1 MKNSTGTR
9 SASAF
14 KLKPTITFA
23 GQATAGAF
31 WAIAATGSVY
41 AQGATPA
48 EPAASAPPTA
58 PATAT
63 SNGPDTQQVVVTG
76 IRRGIE
82 AAISVKRN
90 SDQIVEAISAEDIG
104 KLPDTSIAESL
115 ARLPGLTTQRDKN
128 GNATNISIR
137 GLGPDFNGYLLNGR
151 EQTSTGDSRADD
163 LSVYPAELIAGA
175 TVYKTGDAS
184 LMTAGLAGTID
195 QKLIDPLSMPGR
207 VFAFSG
213 EKTETGRGLPELG
226 HGNRYALTYVD
237 QFADRKIGLAIGFVH
252 AFGRTNQ
259 VGAGNWGDAK
269 HNGTTS
275 DGTAFTNVNL
285 PGFGGGLSVQ
295 NTHVRDDRDGM
306 AGVVEFK
313 PNSNFTSEIDFY
325 HAKILTATKNAYMK
339 VGLGGLNITN
349 ATIANNTITS
359 GTFQLG
365 ANPNGLISDSEN
377 ISDNDTLQSF
387 GWRNTLKLNDTW
399 KAVADVS
406 HNSAKRVE
414 RDIEVYGGITSADT
428 LSFTT
433 PNGFG
438 VPQLTVGNPSA
449 YVTPGAIV
457 IRDQT
462 GWSATTPP
470 TAQDGY
476 LKGPTTIDKIDAV
489 RLDFTHDLQGGMFSD
504 LQFGVNVTKRTKD
517 RVTDEGLINSAT
529 NGGFD
534 TLQFPAGSYV
544 EQNVGGTGLNLLTF
558 DPTPGLFPGAT
569 LQHKYND
576 DILSKTWS
584 VKENTST
591 VYGKMDIDTE
601 VSAIPVRGNVGLQYV
616 YTDQSTAGYQAN
628 LGADVTLVNPANA
641 ESTAGTRYGNLLP
654 TLNLTGDLGNGSL
667 LRFGAGIELA
677 RANMT
682 DMRNSFTVSNVAS
695 TCVDKNGNPIPGL
708 PANSCQA
715 LVGSA
720 GNPYL
725 KPFKAKALDL
735 SYEKY
740 FQNKEGYVSAA
751 LFYKKLDTYIV
762 PLSDTTFDYTVAAQR
777 LGVAPSP
784 QTGYLGLFN
793 SSVNGSGG
801 NLKGFELTAQVPFS
815 MLTSWLTGLGVNGS
829 FADTTSSV
837 QAPNTI
843 GLNPTQSAAAGK
855 IPLPGLSHLNK
866 KLLVYYE
873 RAGFSAFIA
882 ENFRSEYV
890 GSVANNTV
898 GGYPTLTF
906 IRPQRW
912 ISAQVGYEVQDGWL
926 KGLGLRLEGNNLN
939 KPVYQEANYAG
950 SITNTNKTGASVDL
964 RLSYKL

>member
-1 MKNSTGTR
+1 MKNSTGKR
-9 SASAF
+9 SAAAF
-14 KLKPTITFA
+14 KLKPTMAFA

-31 WAIAATGSVY
+31 LALAATGSVY

-48 EPAASAPPTA
+48 EPAASTPATT

-63 SNGPDTQQVVVTG
+63 ANGPDTQQVVVTG

-82 AAISVKRN
+82 AAISVKKN
-90 SDQIVEAISAEDIG
+90 SDQIVEAISSEDIG
-104 KLPDTSIAESL
+104 KLPDTTIAESL
-115 ARLPGLTTQRDKN
+115 ARLPGITTQRDKN
-128 GNATNISIR
+128 GNATNVSIR

-175 TVYKTGDAS
+175 TVYKTADAS

-207 VFAFSG
+207 VIAISG
-213 EKTETGRGLPELG
+213 EKTETGRGLPVKG

-237 QFADRKIGLAIGFVH
+237 QFADRKIGIALGFVH
-252 AFGRTNQ
+252 AFGRSSQ
-259 VGAGNWGDAK
+259 VGAGNWGDAT
-269 HNGTTS
+269 HSGTTS
-275 DGTAFTNVNL
+275 SGAAFTNVNL

-295 NTHVRDDRDGM
+295 NTHLRDDRDGL
-306 AGVVEFK
+306 AGVLEFK
-313 PNSNFTSEIDFY
+313 PNSNFTSELDFY
-325 HAKILTATKNAYMK
+325 HAKIMTQTKNAFMK
-339 VGLGGLNITN
+339 VGLGGLAITN
-349 ATIANNTITS
+349 ATIANNQITA
-359 GTFQLG
+359 GTFSLG

-387 GWRNTLKLNDTW
+387 GWRNTLKLSDTW
-399 KAVADVS
+399 KAVADIS

-449 YVTPGAIV
+449 YTTPGAIV

-476 LKGPTTIDKIDAV
+476 LKGPTTVDKIDAV
-489 RLDFTHDLQGGMFSD
+489 RLDFTHDMQDSMFSD
-504 LQFGVNVTKRTKD
+504 LQFGANITKRTKD
-517 RVTDEGLINSAT
+517 RITDEGLINSST

-534 TLQFPAGSYV
+534 TLQYPAGSYV

-569 LQHKYND
+569 LQRKYND
-576 DILSKTWS
+576 DILSKSWS
-584 VKENTST
+584 IKENVST
-591 VYGKMDIDTE
+591 AYAKLDIDTE
-601 VSAIPVRGNVGLQYV
+601 LSKIPVRGNVGLQYV

-628 LGADVTLVNPANA
+628 LGSDVVLTNPATTKTT
-641 ESTAGTRYGNLLP
+641 SGKRYSDVLP
-654 TLNLTGDLGNGSL
+654 SLNLTGDLGNGNL

-677 RANMT
+677 RANLT
-682 DMRNSFTVSNVAS
+682 DMRNSFTVTSNSKA
-695 TCVDKNGNPIPGL
+695 TCHNETTGQDFTCTVL
-708 PANSCQA
+708 T
-715 LVGSA
+715 GSS

-762 PLSDTTFDYTVAAQR
+762 NDYESAYDFTNAATR

-784 QTGYLGLFN
+784 TFGYAGQYVTT
-793 SSVNGSGG
+793 VNGSGG

-815 MLTSWLTGLGVNGS
+815 MFSSWLTGLGVNGS

-843 GLNPTQSAAAGK
+843 GLNPTQAAAAGH

-866 KLLVYYE
+866 KLMVYYE
-873 RAGFSAFIA
+873 RAGFSAFVA
-882 ENFRSEYV
+882 ENSRSEYV

-898 GGYPTLTF
+898 GGYPTLVF

-912 ISAQVGYEVQDGWL
+912 ISAQVGYEVQTGWL
-926 KGLGLRLEGNNLN
+926 KGLGVRLEGNNLN
-939 KPVYQEANYAG
+939 KPVYQEENYAG

-964 RLSYKL
+964 RVSYKL